1 MRVQLSR
8 VPSWLLTGLW
18 LALAGACGENDDDD
32 LSTATV
38 PCDEEPRAEP
48 FSVDMEKTGD
58 AALAIF
64 TLHSID
70 PDPSD
75 IGDNDWQMS
84 ARSAEDDTPLSGC
97 DLDILPF
104 MPDHEHGS
112 NQPHGVEGEPS
123 HYSIAGLRFIMPG
136 YWRNTITITCPGDE
150 NGAAGLTDTTIY
162 GFCVEG

>member
-1 MRVQLSR
+1 MRVQASE
-8 VPSWLLTGLW
+8 LLTWVLAGAL
-18 LALAGACGENDDDD
+18 LALAGACGQSDDHDHP
-32 LSTATV
+32 TATV
-38 PCDEEPRAEP
+38 PCDEEPRADA
-48 FSVDMEKTGD
+48 FSGDLEKTGD
-58 AALAIF
+58 AGLAIF

-70 PDPSD
+70 PEPSD

-84 ARSAEDDTPLSGC
+84 VRSAVGDTPLSGC

-123 HYSIAGLRFIMPG
+123 HYSITGLRFIMPG
-136 YWRNTITITCPGDE
+136 YWQNTATITCPENE
-150 NGAAGLTDTTIY
+150 NGGEMTDTTIY